1 MPNYAKFLKD
11 ILSKKRKFDEKGV
24 VNLTATCSVVIQR
37 SLPEKMLDLGS
48 FTIPYTIGNFE
59 FKKALCDSRASINLM
74 PLLVV
79 KRLSLRD
86 LTPISITLQMAQ
98 PKGVLE
104 DVLIKVGKFIFHVD
118 FVVMDMEEDTQVPLL
133 L

>member
-1 MPNYAKFLKD
+1 MKMKD
-11 ILSKKRKFDEKGV
+11 PG
-24 VNLTATCSVVIQR
+24 N
-37 SLPEKMLDLGS
+37 

-59 FKKALCDSRASINLM
+59 FKKTLCDSGASIYLM
-74 PLLVV
+74 SLSVV

-86 LTPISITLQMAQ
+86 LTPTTITLQMADKIMAR

-104 DVLIKVGKFIFHVD
+104 DILIKVVKFIFHVD

-133 L
+133 LRRPFLAIGAALIDVKNRELTLKVGEEVVHFNLN